1 MQLLIFACA
10 GFGLLCLVA
19 SCWIGGKTGDM
30 LSYMAATAFL
40 LGLVVAVAWA
50 ATLPCSVDVF

>member
-1 MQLLIFACA
+1 MQVLMFVCA

-19 SCWIGGKTGDM
+19 SFWIGGKTGDM
-30 LSYMAATAFL
+30 LCYMAATAFL

-50 ATLPCSVDVF
+50 ATLPPSVDVF

>member
-1 MQLLIFACA
+1 MQLLIFVCA

-19 SCWIGGKTGDM
+19 SFWIGGKTGDM
-30 LSYMAATAFL
+30 LCYMAATSFL

-50 ATLPCSVDVF
+50 ATLPPSVDVF